1 MTMME
6 PVRPFSSAGH
16 GPNSRIGV
24 VLSHGFTGSPRSLQ
38 EWAEYL
44 SAQGYAVRLP
54 LLPGHGTTW
63 QELART
69 PWQQWYEVVEQAYD
83 ELARE
88 RTLVFAAG
96 LSMGG
101 ALALRLAAYR
111 PVAGVIA
118 VNPGLTFANPAA
130 RFAGVLR
137 YIVRS
142 TPAIANDIRRPGM
155 DEQAYA
161 RTPTAAVHQLG
172 RLFADTAAAL
182 PRVTAPALVFRSAV
196 DHVVPQS
203 STDLLRR
210 RIGSEDI
217 EVVELGNSY
226 HVATMDHDAEL
237 IFARTAGF
245 IDSVAGRKRAHVG
258 A

>member
-6 PVRPFSSAGH
+6 PVPPFTSPGH
-16 GPNSRIGV
+16 GPNSRIGI

-38 EWAEYL
+38 DWAEYL

-69 PWQQWYEVVEQAYD
+69 PWRQWYDAVERAYD

-88 RTLVFAAG
+88 RTAVFAAG

-101 ALALRLAAYR
+101 ALALRLAASR

-137 YIVRS
+137 YLIRS
-142 TPAIANDIRRPGM
+142 TPAIANDIRKPGM
-155 DEQAYA
+155 DELAYA

-172 RLFADTAAAL
+172 LLFADTASAL

-196 DHVVPQS
+196 DHVVPES

-210 RIGSEDI
+210 RIGSAEV

-237 IFARTAGF
+237 IFERSAAF
-245 IDSVAGRKRAHVG
+245 IASVAGRKHAHV
-258 A
+258 

>member
-1 MTMME
+1 MME
-6 PVRPFSSAGH
+6 PVRPFASAGH
-16 GPNSRIGV
+16 GANSHIGI

-38 EWAEYL
+38 DWAEFL
-44 SAQGYAVRLP
+44 AARGYAVRLP

-69 PWQQWYEVVEQAYD
+69 PWRRWYDAVEQAYD

-88 RTLVFAAG
+88 RTVVFAAG

-101 ALALRLAAYR
+101 ALALRLAAHR
-111 PVAGVIA
+111 PVAGVVA

-137 YIVRS
+137 YLVRS
-142 TPAIANDIRRPGM
+142 TPAIANDIRKPGM

-182 PRVTAPALVFRSAV
+182 PRVSAPALVFRSAV

-203 STDLLRR
+203 STALLRH
-210 RIGSEDI
+210 RIGSKDI
-217 EVVELGNSY
+217 EIVELGNSY
-226 HVATMDHDAEL
+226 HVATLDNDAEL
-237 IFARTAGF
+237 IFTRSAEF
-245 IDSVAGRKRAHVG
+245 IATVAGRKRANVR